1 VTRFD
6 GFRSAGTR
14 LAVRTGMTLEKYT
27 RANVITLPPEAAV
40 HIAACAL
47 EHCGV
52 GALLVHDGATVIGVL
67 TDRDIAVRVA
77 ARSLDPKRTRVCDVM
92 SRNVVTLP
100 TSASEG
106 EAGRLMLDHGVRRIP
121 LLDGATP
128 VGMVTLDDLI
138 VDQGVDLSMCAAIIR
153 SQLSE
158 SSRLADSGPWYRSL
172 PMHLNS
178 ASA

>member
-1 VTRFD
+1 
-6 GFRSAGTR
+6 
-14 LAVRTGMTLEKYT
+14 MTLEKYT
-27 RANVITLPPEAAV
+27 RANVVTLPPTATV

-52 GALLVHDGATVIGVL
+52 GAVLVHDGARPVGIL

-77 ARSLDPKRTRVCDVM
+77 TRSLDPKRTRVCDVM
-92 SRNVVTLP
+92 SRDVVTLP
-100 TSASEG
+100 SSGSEG
-106 EAGRLMLDHGVRRIP
+106 EAGRLMLDHGIRRIP
-121 LLDGATP
+121 LLEDATP
-128 VGMVTLDDLI
+128 VGMVTLDDL
-138 VDQGVDLSMCAAIIR
+138 VVEQGVSPSMCAAIIR

-158 SSRLADSGPWYRSL
+158 SNRLADSGPWCRAL